1 MKIIEE
7 NEKKSIENMY
17 FAAVK
22 KFIKDYK
29 DKDYVTD

>member
-1 MKIIEE
+1 MKIIEA
-7 NEKKSIENMY
+7 NEKGSVENMY
-17 FAAVK
+17 YAAVK